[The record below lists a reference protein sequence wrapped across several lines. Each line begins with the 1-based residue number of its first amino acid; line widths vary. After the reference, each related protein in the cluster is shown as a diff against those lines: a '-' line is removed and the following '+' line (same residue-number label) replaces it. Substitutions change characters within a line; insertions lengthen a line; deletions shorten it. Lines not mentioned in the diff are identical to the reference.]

1 MSMTCG
7 QKRFSLLTP
16 LEFTLKGDNEQRIN
30 DPPLNKIQ
38 TNMSVI
44 ARPASTK
51 ISAPLRV
58 GFAGTPEFSALA
70 LEAILA
76 AGFEVVLV
84 LTQLDRPSGRGLKL
98 TPRAVKQ
105 CALTHK
111 ITVAQPRSLRLEG
124 KYPDEARSAQ
134 VALEL
139 AQLDVLVVA
148 AYGLILP
155 NWVLTTPRYG
165 CLNIHA
171 SLLPRWRGA
180 APIQRAIEAG
190 DAQTGVT
197 IMQMDEGLD
206 TGAMLL
212 VEPLAISETETA
224 ATLHDRLAEQ
234 GARLIVAALQA
245 LPLGTLTAQP
255 QPVEGATYAAKLDK
269 AEAALDF
276 TQSAV
281 QLARRIRA
289 FNPAPGATLQLPAI
303 DEPVKVWNAVAIAAT
318 DKQAQPGTVVG
329 VGPEGLDLATAQG
342 VLRLTELQRA
352 SGKRQ
357 SAAAFIQ
364 GWAGAPKA

>member
-1 MSMTCG
+1 MPAATT
-7 QKRFSLLTP
+7 LLSDLDP
-16 LEFTLKGDNEQRIN
+16 TL
-30 DPPLNKIQ
+30 
-38 TNMSVI
+38 
-44 ARPASTK
+44 
-51 ISAPLRV
+51 LRV
-58 GFAGTPEFSALA
+58 GFAGTPEFSAQA
-70 LEAILA
+70 LQAILA
-76 AGFEVVLV
+76 AGFKVQLV
-84 LTQLDRPSGRGLKL
+84 LTQPDRPSGRGLKL
-98 TPRAVKQ
+98 TPSAVKQ
-105 CALTHK
+105 YALKHEIA
-111 ITVAQPRSLRLEG
+111 ITQPRSLRLDG

-134 VALEL
+134 AALDL

-190 DAQTGVT
+190 DTQTGVT

-212 VEPLAISETETA
+212 VESLAITETETA
-224 ATLHDRLAEQ
+224 ATLHDKLAEQ

-255 QPVEGATYAAKLDK
+255 QPLEGATYASKLDK

-276 TQSAV
+276 SQPAV

-289 FNPAPGATLQLPAI
+289 FNPAPGATLHLPAI
-303 DEPVKVWNAVAIAAT
+303 DELVKVWNAVAVAST
-318 DKQAQPGTVVG
+318 DTQAEPGTVIG
-329 VGPEGLDLATAQG
+329 ASPEGRDLATVQG

-352 SGKRQ
+352 GGKRQ

-364 GWAGAPKA
+364 GYGGASKA